1 MDIKNLKGNLKVE
14 PNFEAQDDIIKDE
27 IQQETVAFIDKVPAH
42 WTLIPTENGV
52 KAVNVSSRET
62 FEGSILEFNKRLR
75 G

>member
-1 MDIKNLKGNLKVE
+1 MDIKNLKSNLKAE
-14 PNFEAQDDIIKDE
+14 PDFEAQDDTIKDE
-27 IQQETVAFIDKVPAH
+27 VQQETVSFVNKVPAH

-62 FEGSILEFNKRLR
+62 FEGSISEFNKRLR